1 MCQCGLTKII
11 FLNVRWEKFLKQM
24 RWLGC
29 PQTCLVGVELQRNG
43 QPIFC
48 RPKVSLKVK
57 SLDVLLS
64 VLRLH
69 GRLLGLLITSPH
81 WPAVGELELQ
91 SFAACRTKL
100 TNCPRRT

>member
-1 MCQCGLTKII
+1 
-11 FLNVRWEKFLKQM
+11 M

-69 GRLLGLLITSPH
+69 GRLLGLLITFSRLAQEPIFKVYFF
-81 WPAVGELELQ
+81 AIQDRFVFNY
-91 SFAACRTKL
+91 SFCVS
-100 TNCPRRT
+100 

>member
-1 MCQCGLTKII
+1 
-11 FLNVRWEKFLKQM
+11 M

-69 GRLLGLLITSPH
+69 GRLLGLLITI
-81 WPAVGELELQ
+81 
-91 SFAACRTKL
+91 KL
-100 TNCPRRT
+100 PQLNYKTSVIWLTCGNIWKLA

>member
-1 MCQCGLTKII
+1 
-11 FLNVRWEKFLKQM
+11 M

-69 GRLLGLLITSPH
+69 GRLLGLLITFCSYPK
-81 WPAVGELELQ
+81 GGT
-91 SFAACRTKL
+91 FATKL
-100 TNCPRRT
+100 DL

>member
-69 GRLLGLLITSPH
+69 GRLLGLLITEQVLLSVWVFGRLKFHFVP
-81 WPAVGELELQ
+81 VDD
-91 SFAACRTKL
+91 
-100 TNCPRRT
+100 